1 LTEANCNILTIKD
14 PDLNQKFLDL
24 QSIVSEMQSVVVAFS
39 GGIDSTLVAKTAVS
53 VLGHKNT
60 VAVTADSS
68 SIPRDELAEATGLAK
83 ILNLN
88 HKIVFTN
95 EFSNDNYLAN
105 TPNRC
110 FLCKEE
116 LYSHLKIIA
125 TNYNIKHIANGHN
138 LDDVNDFRPGMKSAQ
153 NRGIRSPLIEAS
165 LSKEEIRKISKE
177 IQLPN
182 WNKPAQACLSSRIPY
197 GEKISTNHIQ
207 KIESAEKFLKTL
219 GLGTLRVRIHGDL
232 ARIEVN
238 ENQINSLIEKNTKKK
253 IVNFLHSLGYVYV
266 TIDLE
271 GFRSGSLNEV
281 FKNFK

>member
-1 LTEANCNILTIKD
+1 MTEANRNILTIKD

-24 QSIVSEMQSVVVAFS
+24 QSIVSEMKSVVVAFS

-53 VLGHKNT
+53 ILGHKNT
-60 VAVTADSS
+60 IAVTA
-68 SIPRDELAEATGLAK
+68 K
-83 ILNLN
+83 ILKLN

-95 EFSNDNYLAN
+95 EFSDDNYLSN

-153 NRGIRSPLIEAS
+153 NRGIRSPLVEAS

-197 GEKISTNHIQ
+197 GEKISTDQLQ
-207 KIESAEKFLKTL
+207 KIELAEKFLKTL
-219 GLGTLRVRIHGDL
+219 GLGTLRVRTHGNL

-238 ENQINSLIEKNTKKK
+238 ENQINSLIEKNAKKK
-253 IVNFLHSLGYVYV
+253 IINFLHSLGYVYV
-266 TIDLE
+266 TIDLD